1 MTVTPQA
8 TETAIAPA
16 ALAASAPESA
26 TVPALAV
33 RDLIKTFGPVRAND
47 GISFSVMPGSVHALL
62 GENGAGKS
70 TLVKSLYGVHQPDSG
85 EILRDGKVV
94 HISSPSSARAMGIGM
109 VFQDMRLIP
118 ALKVW
123 QNVALHLESTPFVLR
138 PRALKKLI
146 IETSERY
153 GLSVH
158 PNRKVEH
165 LSIGEWQRVELLKVL
180 LGGLKILILDEPTSV
195 LTPQEVTGLFQMIE
209 RLTAEGVAVVIITHK
224 LREVRQIANRA
235 TVLRAGRTILEDVDP
250 ATLTDEELITAMV
263 GEPVTAIER
272 RSDTAKSDTSVA
284 PVMRIDS
291 VSVRREDGDW
301 GLVDATLDIRP
312 GEVLGIAGV
321 AGSGQDELAE
331 VLVGVRNPNSGH
343 VFLDEQQLRLPN
355 PRLMKTS
362 GVVAVDPDPVRQ
374 FVVPGMTVAEHTAL
388 WNSAGSYSFDMK
400 KADADLRRRDVLAQ
414 LKVVNGKRRMDR
426 LSGGNIQRAL
436 LTLALTSK
444 SRVLVASYPTRGLDV
459 LTTERT
465 RTLIGGLCDEGVAVV
480 LISED
485 LDELL
490 ALSDRIAVLAV
501 GKIAG
506 IVDAAKADRRAIGE
520 LMTGVNA
527 A

>member
-1 MTVTPQA
+1 MTPSSTSA
-8 TETAIAPA
+8 HTTAP
-16 ALAASAPESA
+16 LSL
-26 TVPALAV
+26 TPALAV
-33 RDLIKTFGPVRAND
+33 RDLVKTFGPVRAND
-47 GISFSVMPGSVHALL
+47 GISFSVLPGSVHALL

-85 EILRDGKVV
+85 EILRDGEVV
-94 HISSPSSARAMGIGM
+94 VVGSPSAARALGIGM

-118 ALKVW
+118 ALTVW
-123 QNVALHLESTPFVLR
+123 QNVALHLEGTPFVLR

-146 IETSERY
+146 VETSARY

-224 LREVRQIANRA
+224 LREVRQIADRA
-235 TVLRAGRTILEDVDP
+235 TVLRAGRTILQDVDP
-250 ATLTDEELITAMV
+250 SGLSDDELITAMV
-263 GEPVTAIER
+263 GEPVTAIAK
-272 RSDTAKSDTSVA
+272 RSDTETGDASGE
-284 PVMRIDS
+284 PVIRVEG

-301 GLVDATLDIRP
+301 GLVEASLDIRP
-312 GEVLGIAGV
+312 GEILGVAGV

-331 VLVGVRNPNSGH
+331 VLVGARNPNSGRII
-343 VFLDEQQLRLPN
+343 LDGASVRLPN
-355 PRLMKTS
+355 PRFVRNA

-388 WNSAGSYSFDMK
+388 WNSAGSYSFDVRQ
-400 KADADLRRRDVLAQ
+400 ADADLRRRDGIAQ

-436 LTLALTSK
+436 LTLALTSPC
-444 SRVLVASYPTRGLDV
+444 RVLVASYPTRGLDV

-465 RTLIGGLCDEGVAVV
+465 RSLIAELCDQGAAVV

-501 GKIAG
+501 GRVAG
-506 IVDAAKADRRAIGE
+506 IVDAATADRRSIGE
-520 LMTGVNA
+520 LMTGAVA

>member
-1 MTVTPQA
+1 MT
-8 TETAIAPA
+8 PA
-16 ALAASAPESA
+16 LQTLIDPSS
-26 TVPALAV
+26 TPALAV
-33 RDLIKTFGPVRAND
+33 KDLVKTFGPVRAND
-47 GISFSVMPGSVHALL
+47 GISFSVLPGSVHALL

-85 EILRDGKVV
+85 EIIRDGETVV
-94 HISSPSSARAMGIGM
+94 IGSPSAARGLGIGM

-118 ALKVW
+118 ALTVW
-123 QNVALHLESTPFVLR
+123 QNVALHLEGTPFVLR

-146 IETSERY
+146 VETSARY

-195 LTPQEVTGLFQMIE
+195 LTPQEVTGLFDMIE
-209 RLTAEGVAVVIITHK
+209 RLTADGVAVVIITHK
-224 LREVRQIANRA
+224 LREVRQIADRA

-250 ATLTDEELITAMV
+250 AALTDEELITAMV
-263 GEPVTAIER
+263 GEPVTAIAK
-272 RSDTAKSDTSVA
+272 RSESHPAGEPA
-284 PVMRIDS
+284 AGALMRIDGI
-291 VSVRREDGDW
+291 SVRREDGDW
-301 GLVDATLDIRP
+301 GLVEASLDIRA
-312 GEVLGIAGV
+312 GEILGVAGV

-331 VLVGVRNPNSGH
+331 VLVGARSPNSGR
-343 VFLDEQQLRLPN
+343 VELDGVPLRLPN
-355 PRLMKTS
+355 PRLLKNA

-388 WNSAGSYSFDMK
+388 WNSAGSYSFDVRR
-400 KADADLRRRDVLAQ
+400 ADADLRRRDGIAR
-414 LKVVNGKRRMDR
+414 LKVVNGRRRMDR

-436 LTLALTSK
+436 LTLALTSEC
-444 SRVLVASYPTRGLDV
+444 RVLIASYPTRGLDV

-465 RTLIGGLCDEGVAVV
+465 RTLIAELCDQGAAVV

-501 GKIAG
+501 GRVAG
-506 IVDAAKADRRAIGE
+506 VVDAAGADRRSIGE
-520 LMTGVNA
+520 LMTGGNA

>member
-1 MTVTPQA
+1 MPTAPKSPQTVQ
-8 TETAIAPA
+8 EI
-16 ALAASAPESA
+16 
-26 TVPALAV
+26 VPALAV

-47 GISFSVMPGSVHALL
+47 GISFSVLPGSVHALL

-85 EILRDGKVV
+85 EILRDGAAV
-94 HISSPSSARAMGIGM
+94 HVASPGAARALGIGM

-118 ALKVW
+118 ALTVW
-123 QNVALHLESTPFVLR
+123 QNVALHLESTSFVLR

-146 IETSERY
+146 VETSERY

-180 LGGLKILILDEPTSV
+180 LGDLKILILDEPTSV
-195 LTPQEVTGLFQMIE
+195 LTPQEVAGLFQMIE

-224 LREVRQIANRA
+224 LREVRQIADRA
-235 TVLRAGRTILEDVDP
+235 TVLRVGRTILEDVDP

-272 RSDTAKSDTSVA
+272 RSDTAAAGPMVP
-284 PVMRIDS
+284 PVMRIES

-301 GLVDATLDIRP
+301 GLVDASLDIRP
-312 GEVLGIAGV
+312 GEILGIAGV

-343 VFLDEQQLRLPN
+343 VYLDGAPLRLPN
-355 PRLMKTS
+355 PRLLKSS

-388 WNSAGSYSFDMK
+388 WNSAGSYSFEVA
-400 KADADLRRRDVLAQ
+400 KADADLRRRDDIAQ

-436 LTLALTSK
+436 LTLALTSQ
-444 SRVLVASYPTRGLDV
+444 SRILIASYPTRGLDV

-465 RTLIGGLCDEGVAVV
+465 RELIARLCTEGTAVM

-501 GKIAG
+501 GRIAG
-506 IVDAAKADRRAIGE
+506 IVDAAGADRRSIGE
-520 LMTGVNA
+520 LMTGANA

>member
-1 MTVTPQA
+1 MPAAPTSTKTPQ
-8 TETAIAPA
+8 EAI
-16 ALAASAPESA
+16 
-26 TVPALAV
+26 PALVV
-33 RDLIKTFGPVRAND
+33 RDLVKTFGPVRAND
-47 GISFSVMPGSVHALL
+47 GISFSVLPGSVHALL

-85 EILRDGKVV
+85 EILRDGEVV
-94 HISSPSSARAMGIGM
+94 HIASPGAARAMGIGM

-118 ALKVW
+118 ALRVW

-138 PRALKKLI
+138 PRALRKLI
-146 IETSERY
+146 VETSERY

-180 LGGLKILILDEPTSV
+180 LGELKILILDEPTSV
-195 LTPQEVTGLFQMIE
+195 LTPQEVAGLFQMIE

-224 LREVRQIANRA
+224 LREVRQIADRA

-272 RSDTAKSDTSVA
+272 RSDTAATAEPIPAS
-284 PVMRIDS
+284 VMRIES

-301 GLVDATLDIRP
+301 GLVDASLDIRA
-312 GEVLGIAGV
+312 GEILGIAGV

-343 VFLDEQQLRLPN
+343 VYLDGAALRLPN
-355 PRLMKTS
+355 ARLLKTS
-362 GVVAVDPDPVRQ
+362 GVVSVDPDPVRQ

-388 WNSAGSYSFDMK
+388 WNSAGSYSFEVG
-400 KADADLRRRDVLAQ
+400 KADADLRRRDGIAQ
-414 LKVVNGKRRMDR
+414 LKVVSGKRRMDR

-436 LTLALTSK
+436 LTLALTSQ

-465 RTLIGGLCDEGVAVV
+465 RELIARLCDEGTAVV

-501 GKIAG
+501 GRIAG
-506 IVDAAKADRRAIGE
+506 IVDAAGADRRSIGE
-520 LMTGVNA
+520 LMTGANA